1 MTKDKQ
7 RVKDLA
13 NARKKK
19 QRQKQKE
26 EKKNNVTV
34 RKTADVREY
43 NAQVQKQYRRMRYE
57 ITVTERN
64 VSFIGHKWKYFV
76 TAGLRLVRVRID
88 DSYTVFDEKGRQK
101 KRPEFWNGSQF
112 FFDGAKEVVSFGVL
126 EAIGSCLKKYM
137 LWDVDITLQCLN
149 VVYALLDGSSW
160 KTDEEISEEEETKF
174 FHLVRRKCIGCD
186 MVNTLLTFVE
196 KTHKKAGSLNR
207 ETLIAAMRVMSILLS
222 VGDEPTIVINMDAAK
237 EFAVVSTIEHQLDI
251 QQRGPIAYPI
261 VSYGCEILL
270 QFLRMFPDLRRNC
283 TCQVIHRLLVDV
295 YSLFVPEPYYFS
307 EAIAVL
313 NELLK

>member
-1 MTKDKQ
+1 MTNDKQ

-64 VSFIGHKWKYFV
+64 VSFIGHKWKCFV

-88 DSYTVFDEKGRQK
+88 DSYTVFDKKGRQE

-112 FFDGAKEVVSFGVL
+112 FFDGAKEAVSFGVL
-126 EAIGSCLKKYM
+126 EAIGFCLKKYVM
-137 LWDVDITLQCLN
+137 L
-149 VVYALLDGSSW
+149 
-160 KTDEEISEEEETKF
+160 IS
-174 FHLVRRKCIGCD
+174 LC
-186 MVNTLLTFVE
+186 
-196 KTHKKAGSLNR
+196 
-207 ETLIAAMRVMSILLS
+207 S
-222 VGDEPTIVINMDAAK
+222 V
-237 EFAVVSTIEHQLDI
+237 
-251 QQRGPIAYPI
+251 
-261 VSYGCEILL
+261 
-270 QFLRMFPDLRRNC
+270 
-283 TCQVIHRLLVDV
+283 
-295 YSLFVPEPYYFS
+295 
-307 EAIAVL
+307 
-313 NELLK
+313 